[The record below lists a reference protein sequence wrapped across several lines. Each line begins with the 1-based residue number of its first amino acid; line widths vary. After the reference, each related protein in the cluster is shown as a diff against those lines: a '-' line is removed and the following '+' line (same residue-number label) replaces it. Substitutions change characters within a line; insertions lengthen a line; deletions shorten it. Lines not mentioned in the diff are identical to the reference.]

1 MRADIF
7 KHWPI
12 SVAILFSVGLVGGVY
27 LFVRDAGAPM
37 MAEASTETELLRA
50 IASKDDD
57 ADGLPNWS
65 EGLYGTD
72 PDAADTFH
80 LGVTDGEAVAKG
92 LIVPKAVTDI
102 PVTTYAPDE
111 SAIVDPSL
119 PPAPAAGTLTAT
131 FAQNFFT
138 LFMAAREANGG
149 ADLTESQMNDVA
161 NQSIQMLTSSI
172 KPAAEYKTMSDL
184 NIVGSGASAMLAFA
198 VSAEAVLLKNTNDA
212 TMTDINYL
220 KSAVMDG
227 NKSAYEHIVSIAK
240 SYRGS
245 AAGLA
250 ALPIPK
256 ELASDALLLINTL
269 MRMSQID
276 IDFTKA
282 ETDPLIAILAI
293 QQYQTVATALGKA
306 FIHFGTVYADAG
318 ISLPSGAPGALF
330 VNMVADIE
338 REQAALKKP

>member
-50 IASKDDD
+50 IAGKDDD

-72 PDAADTFH
+72 PDVADTFH

-102 PVTTYAPDE
+102 PATTYAPDE

-119 PPAPAAGTLTAT
+119 PPAPAAGTLTAI

-161 NQSIQMLTSSI
+161 NQTMEMFLSSVKPTSD
-172 KPAAEYKTMSDL
+172 YKSMRDL
-184 NIVGSGASAMLAFA
+184 AVSGSGAEAMKAFA
-198 VSAEAVLLKNTNDA
+198 ASAEAVFRSNKSNA
-212 TMTDINYL
+212 TMTDIDYL
-220 KSAVMDG
+220 RSAVMDG
-227 NKSAYEHIVSIAK
+227 NTDAYEHILSIAK
-240 SYRGS
+240 GFRST

-250 ALPIPK
+250 VLPVPK
-256 ELASDALLLINTL
+256 ELAEADLLLINTM
-269 MRMSQID
+269 MRMSQLD
-276 IDFTKA
+276 VDFTKVDS
-282 ETDPLIAILAI
+282 DPLVAILAL
-293 QQYQTVATALGKA
+293 QQYQTVTVALGRA
-306 FIHFGTVYADAG
+306 FIALGDIFRQAG
-318 ISLPSGAPGALF
+318 ISLPSDAPGAAL
-330 VNMVADIE
+330 VNMMADIE
-338 REQAALKKP
+338 REQAATKP